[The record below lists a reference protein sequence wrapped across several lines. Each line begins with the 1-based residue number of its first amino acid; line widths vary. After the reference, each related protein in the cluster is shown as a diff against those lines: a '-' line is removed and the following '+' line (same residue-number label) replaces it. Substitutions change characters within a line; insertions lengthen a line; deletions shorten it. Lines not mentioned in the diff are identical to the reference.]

1 MRRKRDAAGE
11 GGRSG
16 RNSGLENLDSR
27 DNAQLLEELD
37 SYLERTDMFSLDL
50 ERVDAYLAKM
60 QEREPVGEDYDQPAE
75 LERLFAAVE
84 AEEAAQAAERK
95 PRRAH
100 RLRRVWW
107 KVAVAAVLV
116 FAVAASTFGSNPIK
130 ALLER
135 VEVFFVGTSRS
146 GQLELPPDSVSE
158 FKSMQQA
165 LAAYGI
171 DERLCPQWIPSD
183 FYMEDIRIR
192 ESDYTVRLIGYYNS
206 ETRGSLRIQI
216 SDKEIDTAMNYEKE
230 EGGYSYI
237 KGNTEYYILFNTD
250 NAKASWQ
257 VGPYNCIISG
267 QVTEKE
273 LEKMI
278 DSITEKEP

>member
-95 PRRAH
+95 PRRAR

-107 KVAVAAVLV
+107 KAAVAAVLV
-116 FAVAASTFGSNPIK
+116 FAVAASTLGTNPFK
-130 ALLER
+130 ALFEK
-135 VEVFFVGTSRS
+135 VEVFIVGTNPS
-146 GQLELPPDSVSE
+146 GQLELPEDTASE
-158 FKSMQQA
+158 YRSLQDA
-165 LAAYGI
+165 LTQCGI
-171 DERLCPQWIPSD
+171 VVKLSPTWIPSD
-183 FYMEDIRIR
+183 YSIEFVRVRQSDFAVRI
-192 ESDYTVRLIGYYNS
+192 TGYYVSNKR
-206 ETRGSLRIQI
+206 TGVRIQI
-216 SDKEIDTAMNYEKE
+216 TDKEEDTAVSIEKEKGGYTYEKN
-230 EGGYSYI
+230 GV
-237 KGNTEYYILFNTD
+237 EYYIIPNTESV
-250 NAKASWQ
+250 KVRWQ
-257 VGPYNCIISG
+257 YGEFTCMISG
-267 QVTEKE
+267 QITEKE
-273 LEKMI
+273 LKRMI
-278 DSITEKEP
+278 DSIQ

>member
-60 QEREPVGEDYDQPAE
+60 QEREPVGEGYDQPAE

-107 KVAVAAVLV
+107 KAAVAAVLV

-216 SDKEIDTAMNYEKE
+216 SDREEDTTVNIEKE
-230 EGGYSYI
+230 KGGYTYKKDGI
-237 KGNTEYYILFNTD
+237 EYYIIPNTESI
-250 NAKASWQ
+250 KARWEY
-257 VGPYNCIISG
+257 GAYTCMISG
-267 QVTEKE
+267 QITEKE
-273 LEKMI
+273 LKQMI
-278 DSITEKEP
+278 DSTY

>member
-95 PRRAH
+95 PRRAR

-107 KVAVAAVLV
+107 KAAVAAVLV
-116 FAVAASTFGSNPIK
+116 FAVAASTFGTNPLT
-130 ALLER
+130 ALFEK
-135 VEVFFVGTSRS
+135 VEVFFVGTNPS
-146 GQLELPPDSVSE
+146 GQLELSEDSISE
-158 FKSMQQA
+158 YRSLQDA
-165 LAAYGI
+165 LNQNGI
-171 DERLCPQWIPSD
+171 VAVLCPTWIPSD
-183 FYMEDIRIR
+183 YTIDFVNVR
-192 ESDYTVRLIGYYNS
+192 ESDFQLRYSAYYTS
-206 ETRGSLRIQI
+206 SRGEFRIQI
-216 SDKEIDTAMNYEKE
+216 SEKGDDTTTSIEKE
-230 EGGYSYI
+230 EGGYLYTRD
-237 KGNTEYYILFNTD
+237 GVEYTIIPNSD
-250 NAKASWQ
+250 SVKARWQ
-257 VGPYNCIISG
+257 KDGFSCMISG
-267 QVTEKE
+267 QISEKE
-273 LEKMI
+273 VEKMI
-278 DSITEKEP
+278 DSIK

>member
-95 PRRAH
+95 PRRAR

-107 KVAVAAVLV
+107 KAAVAAVLV

-135 VEVFFVGTSRS
+135 VEVFFMGTNPS
-146 GQLELPPDSVSE
+146 GQLELPEDSVSE
-158 FKSMQQA
+158 YRSLQDA
-165 LAAYGI
+165 LDQNGI
-171 DERLCPQWIPSD
+171 KVKVSPTWIPSD
-183 FYMEDIRIR
+183 YSVDFVRVR
-192 ESDYTVRLIGYYNS
+192 ESDYTIRITGYYISDNRS
-206 ETRGSLRIQI
+206 GFRIQI
-216 SDKEIDTAMNYEKE
+216 SDSEEDTAYIDEKIE
-230 EGGYSYI
+230 KSGDSIIRNGIEYFI
-237 KGNTEYYILFNTD
+237 LPNTENV
-250 NAKASWQ
+250 KASWQ
-257 VGPYNCIISG
+257 NGQYACVISG
-267 QVTEKE
+267 QLTTEE

-278 DSITEKEP
+278 ESIQ